1 MTYRVLFVL
10 MPLVA
15 SSTLAGCELFNL
27 GSSED
32 TVVLDTATPQKESMV
47 APDSGWTSLGYLP
60 LPAGILGIDNKAT
73 LTLRDMALLPD
84 GSVKVIFDSVTL
96 SQMDPITRVDMGV
109 LKDQTFTADPLIA
122 DVTGIVG
129 AEYYSLSGVRV
140 EQPNFT
146 ANLNGALHV
155 YDESINATWTDPA
168 VSNYFY
174 GKMSLIV
181 LQRHT
186 VVEDTFYIPYLKETG
201 LGLNRV
207 AGTTATPE
215 ADVATWTDPQVVAK
229 NAIFAGDP
237 AATSYVAYC
246 AIQHGLHA
254 EELVK
259 TELVLARRDG
269 GSTGSWTEVSRQAD
283 ECGIAVDGVSQ
294 VGFEQVGFT
303 VAEDGPQFVYV
314 DETLQQVV
322 VLTPETATTFTKT
335 VIPVPTTGGIRLNVA
350 DGRAYVGFPD
360 TTVNGRA
367 TIARVDG
374 GALVTVGQPG
384 FTTTAVTDGQTA
396 WETTPELVATEFVGG
411 RVLGVLVNPSGSPFD
426 LALEVVIAE

>member
-1 MTYRVLFVL
+1 MMYRVFLVV

-32 TVVLDTATPQKESMV
+32 TVVLDTAAPQKESMV

-73 LTLRDMALLPD
+73 LQLRDLALLPD

-96 SQMDPITRVDMGV
+96 SQMDPITRVDMGI
-109 LKDQTFTADPLIA
+109 LKDQTWTSDPLIS

-129 AEYYSLSGVRV
+129 GEYFSLSGVRV

-155 YDESINATWTDPA
+155 YDESINATWIDPS
-168 VSNYFY
+168 VWNYFF
-174 GKMSLIV
+174 GEMSLIG

-186 VVEDTFYIPYLKETG
+186 VVEGTFYIPYQKVG
-201 LGLNRV
+201 GVGLNRV

-215 ADVATWTDPQVVAK
+215 ADVAIWTNPQVMAR

-246 AIQHGLHA
+246 EIEYGTHA
-254 EELVK
+254 EYLLK
-259 TELVLARRDG
+259 TELVLVKRDG
-269 GSTGSWTEVSRQAD
+269 GSAGSWSEVARQAD
-283 ECGIAVDGVSQ
+283 VCGLNEYGT
-294 VGFEQVGFT
+294 EQIGFT
-303 VAEDGPQFVYV
+303 VAQDVPQFFYV
-314 DETLQQVV
+314 DEALQQVV
-322 VLTPETATTFTKT
+322 VLTPETATTFTKAE
-335 VIPVPTTGGIRLNVA
+335 IPVPTTGGIRLNVA

-360 TTVNGRA
+360 TTAGGRA
-367 TIARVDG
+367 TIARIDG

-384 FTTTAVTDGQTA
+384 LTTMAVTDGQTA
-396 WETTPELVATEFVGG
+396 WETTPELIATKFLGG

-426 LALEVVIAE
+426 VALEVVIAD